1 MTYDSNQKPYFYNY
15 EGKAIWRLEEL
26 PEREDPHFQKNFDND
41 LSSFKQIHSRYST
54 RQVSSDSNS
63 STPQVKTPPKA
74 LNISRSSNSTT
85 NNKTPQTVD
94 SQLSRVA
101 PTGLN
106 ANFRIVKITEK
117 GKKCKYIIL
126 FIVSNT
132 RLCVKVDNF

>member
-1 MTYDSNQKPYFYNY
+1 MTCDSNQKPYFYNY

-74 LNISRSSNSTT
+74 LNTATSSSNTA
-85 NNKTPQTVD
+85 NNKTPQMLD

-106 ANFRIVKITEK
+106 ANFRVVKITEK
-117 GKKCKYIIL
+117 GKKCK
-126 FIVSNT
+126 
-132 RLCVKVDNF
+132 